1 MAILLLCIRKISAK
15 QTLIYKVPCRNHPNT
30 EPIDENVKNILT
42 YDRHQ
47 AVSLSNASV
56 QSQAS
61 GSLEIQKS
69 QKIKSTNYDLIKTEI
84 IET

>member
-1 MAILLLCIRKISAK
+1 MKQILTSNFLFGDSSFMYKEELCKK
-15 QTLIYKVPCRNHPNT
+15 KTLIYKVPCRNHPNT
-30 EPIDENVKNILT
+30 ELIDENVKNVLT

-69 QKIKSTNYDLIKTEI
+69 
-84 IET
+84 